1 MDARIA
7 WMIASMRSISGHST
21 VALLLLAAF
30 WALAPRPG
38 YPAAYEASTLH
49 NAVSRSETV
58 QGLFAER
65 WSTILAGDPFLD
77 LYGRI
82 NWVPA
87 FKVNTVTMTGE
98 KRTVPMTLVRTYGSL
113 SLILRAD
120 PDTPADHTPPSDMP
134 ADTAIPVRTP
144 PEAPA
149 RGDGF
154 GLGFTATG
162 FHYGL
167 TRKTTIN
174 RGDAGSE
181 TVTDYKYTQF
191 FDDIFALTLLYR
203 PYFHVHGGVIVNNQI
218 EPNDDGTM
226 DYTDSSEL
234 TTRWFVSSELF
245 DFLTGTATALGD
257 EVESFSVEL
266 ALTELAGLFTGPVGQ
281 SVPRFTLII
290 RRTALYNDEP
300 YDPVWVRSATA
311 RDGSTSKDPT
321 LPDGLKERAALY
333 TLGLLVKENYKN
345 RVFFDVY
352 AEAQR
357 PTERLVSKTTEER
370 IEVSPL
376 RELRASLGYNFFA
389 GAGGPLSTYKM
400 IISGGA
406 SRYWDTAAPLHRER
420 GHGYVLYGGFGSLRL
435 EAPWIGMELR
445 ASYNHSVELR
455 RLVECAEKAVLEGSF
470 FASI

>member
-1 MDARIA
+1 
-7 WMIASMRSISGHST
+7 MRLRT
-21 VALLLLAAF
+21 VQLSAAFSALLTAVI
-30 WALAPRPG
+30 LAPRAA
-38 YPAAYEASTLH
+38 YPVAYEASTLH
-49 NAVSRSETV
+49 NAVSRSETA

-65 WSTILAGDPFLD
+65 WKTILAGDLFFD

-82 NWVPA
+82 NWIPA

-113 SLILRAD
+113 SLILRSEN
-120 PDTPADHTPPSDMP
+120 DTPAGYTPPSETP
-134 ADTAIPVRTP
+134 AEAAAPVRTP
-144 PEAPA
+144 REAAA

-154 GLGFTATG
+154 GLGFTTTG

-226 DYTDSSEL
+226 DYTEKSEL
-234 TTRWFVSSELF
+234 STRWFVSSELF

-257 EVESFSVEL
+257 EVESFSMEL

-281 SVPRFTLII
+281 SVPRFTLIF

-300 YDPVWVRSATA
+300 YDSVWVRSAMT
-311 RDGSTSKDPT
+311 RDGSTLKNPN

-333 TLGLLVKENYKN
+333 TLGILIAENYKN
-345 RVFFDVY
+345 RVFFDLY
-352 AEAQR
+352 AEGQK
-357 PTERLVSKTTEER
+357 PTERLISKTTGER

-376 RELRASLGYNFFA
+376 REVRASLGYNFFA
-389 GAGGPLSTYKM
+389 GAGGPLSTFKM
-400 IISGGA
+400 ILSGGA

-420 GHGYVLYGGFGSLRL
+420 GDGYVLYGGFGSLRL

-455 RLVECAEKAVLEGSF
+455 RLVECAGKAVLEGSF

>member
-1 MDARIA
+1 
-7 WMIASMRSISGHST
+7 MRLRT
-21 VALLLLAAF
+21 VQLSAAF
-30 WALAPRPG
+30 FTLLTAGILAPRAA
-38 YPAAYEASTLH
+38 YPVAYEASTLH

-65 WSTILAGDPFLD
+65 WRLILEREPCVDV
-77 LYGRI
+77 YGRI
-82 NWVPA
+82 NWIPA
-87 FKVNTVTMTGE
+87 FKINTITMTGE
-98 KRTVPMTLVRTYGSL
+98 ERTVPMTLVRTYGSL
-113 SLILRAD
+113 SVILPVGPRKQAVPAT
-120 PDTPADHTPPSDMP
+120 PDTGPSPDDGSTL
-134 ADTAIPVRTP
+134 A

-149 RGDGF
+149 SPARREGF
-154 GLGFTATG
+154 AIGFTATG

-167 TRKTTIN
+167 TRETTVK

-226 DYTDSSEL
+226 DYTEKSEL
-234 TTRWFVSSELF
+234 STRWFVSSELF

-257 EVESFSVEL
+257 EVESFSMEL

-281 SVPRFTLII
+281 SVPRFTLIF

-300 YDPVWVRSATA
+300 YDSVWVRSAMT
-311 RDGSTSKDPT
+311 RDGATLKNPN

-333 TLGLLVKENYKN
+333 TLGILIAENYKN
-345 RVFFDVY
+345 RVFFDLY
-352 AEAQR
+352 AEGQK
-357 PTERLVSKTTEER
+357 PTERLISKTTGER

-376 RELRASLGYNFFA
+376 REVRASLGYNFFA
-389 GAGGPLSTYKM
+389 GAGGPLSTFKM
-400 IISGGA
+400 ILSGGA

-420 GHGYVLYGGFGSLRL
+420 GEGYVLYGGFGSLRL